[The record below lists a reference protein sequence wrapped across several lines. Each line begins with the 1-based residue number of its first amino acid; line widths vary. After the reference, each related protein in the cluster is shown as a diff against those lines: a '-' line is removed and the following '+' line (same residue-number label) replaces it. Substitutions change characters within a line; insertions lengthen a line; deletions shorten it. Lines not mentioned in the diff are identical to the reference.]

1 MKTVVV
7 QLYEPT
13 PQPPSKKWRLA
24 FLVNLFLLG
33 VEIGFVLTSTECDNE
48 PEPAPAIRAV
58 WD

>member
-13 PQPPSKKWRLA
+13 SQPPSKKWRFAL
-24 FLVNLFLLG
+24 LVNLFLLG
-33 VEIGFVLTSTECDNE
+33 IEIGFVLTARECDSE
-48 PEPAPAIRAV
+48 PEPAPAIRMA